1 MKLSSSNVLALVCA
15 FPSFCLAHTSTDA
28 PVKSG
33 RTVFTEEMRQHIL
46 DDFLASSAGKRLPQL
61 AATAPTQ
68 PSVLKN
74 PVQVAAGAQ
83 MSAASLLRM
92 ATLAQISPYVAPTG
106 NGALMA
112 ASFAPF
118 KPKVRFYWDGT
129 TFYEESDNLPDG
141 MPNRMAGITSWQQQ
155 IPLPVAYFANTP
167 NPEGTTTSLGFG
179 QPNYWRLPLVPTPA
193 ATPTLIFTPGSTTN
207 NFQRGAI
214 ALASNGVAIFNPA
227 NNTGRV
233 SYEIGELDY
242 YGGHCGL
249 ADDYHYHII
258 PMHLSSR
265 FGGPLSDDKAV
276 AWALDGYPI
285 YGYVEPDGTTRQALD
300 TNGGH
305 NHGGWGYHYHAVGN
319 NTVDATHPY
328 GTPQSPYTMT
338 SFYGTVVNL
347 GGQVDGQPE
356 VGSIRQDGT
365 GGYNAKPIGG
375 ASIVA
380 MLNPAPLVVDGSG
393 NLSLPATSINL
404 TGCASTFQST
414 TITCASTTG
423 LVTGLAI
430 VGAGV
435 ANNSTV
441 TSITSAT
448 QFVISQPA
456 IATTTAQSFTAVP
469 MAGATNDQ
477 YVMRVNMSG
486 TNYDECWRINRN
498 VNPRTLT
505 VTWRAQALISG
516 NLSGPVVTTTNTY
529 TPSTGGAGTAGTAA
543 SNRLAAYTVAGW
555 SEVKL
560 PDTSQTLKATTTF
573 GEDSDYTINAQS
585 FTDNAD
591 GTITDNV
598 TGLMWQKMDNGEST
612 WETAVANATTVSTGG
627 YTDWRLPTPAEL
639 FSIFNHQNLNPA
651 LDTTYFPNNPAG
663 TADYWWTSDIYG
675 NSTTNVW
682 CSNAGGGLGG
692 KPKSETLSYTPP
704 GIYRYSARY
713 VRGTKPSNLHSYVNN
728 LDGTV
733 TDTDTGLMW
742 TQVPAAATTWD
753 AALSYAENLSLDGYT
768 DWRLPNIKELQTLTD
783 YTLTTATSTT
793 NIKAS
798 INRTVF
804 AKTLTNCTTTSGST
818 LVTCAD
824 TTGLLPGMPIVDAT
838 DVASTYVSNT
848 TVPTITSVTSG
859 TTFVMSSAATG
870 SGSLLTL
877 KALAPPTACW
887 SSTSLRG
894 DTTKAWLV
902 ETGINNTVLAANG
915 PTRNSQGIISYEA
928 KTSSYPIFVVRS
940 ATTTVAPPTI
950 TSISNA
956 TTMKNNATTALTFTV
971 GDAVT
976 AVSSLTLSASSSNP
990 TLVPAA
996 NVTFSGSGASRTV
1009 TVTPASGQTGSAT
1022 ITVTVSNG
1030 SSTTST
1036 TFTVTVTPP
1045 NILLI
1050 IADDV
1055 GIDVLSQYSS
1065 LLGNSG
1071 TGQFPPTPNITALA
1085 ANGLQFNHAYTST
1098 VCSPSRSCILTG
1110 RYGYRTGV
1118 GNVVAASSNN
1128 FLQQT
1133 EFTLPRAFAA
1143 NSALNFQL
1151 KHFGKWHLTALSGT
1165 NANLGPC
1172 LIGGWPAFSG
1182 SLPGQLSDF
1191 YSWTKVVSDGT
1202 QAGTSSST
1210 STTYET
1216 TDLVNDAITFINT
1229 QTSAGKPWFTTVA
1242 FNAPHITQ
1250 NSPWYQLPPT
1260 NLCPNYASLPN
1271 TTADILANPR
1281 SYYDAMI
1288 QALDTELGRLL
1299 ANVDLN
1305 KTNVI
1310 FVGDN
1315 GTYGNTAPNSGSV
1328 AQSPVAPNKAKST
1341 LYEGGIR
1348 VPLFIRGPDVAS
1360 PGRTTDA
1367 LTHFVDLYATIL
1379 EMAGINVAST
1389 VTTAGATIDSK
1400 SLLPV
1405 LRNATSTQSSLIYS
1419 EEFDVAFPTLGGR
1432 CLRDSQ
1438 YKLIRNATGTD
1449 EFYDLQADPYEATNL
1464 LAGGVG
1470 AMTTARQ
1477 TAYNALVTQLA
1488 TFNTAPTI
1496 STIAAQNT
1504 VVSTATSAITFTV
1517 GDAEMSPAILTVS
1530 SNSSNTTLVPAANV
1544 VLGGSGA
1551 TRTVTVTP
1559 ATGLT
1564 GSSTITV
1571 SVTDGEFTASS
1582 SFVLIVG
1589 TLTTVS
1595 SVATNPT
1602 TPTNTDAVTVT
1613 ANVAPATGRTIS
1625 NVQLQ
1630 YNTGA
1635 QTTGTVFDEIMTTI
1649 PLGNPWSGSGSGA
1662 LNAWTVSSLN
1672 GGTVT
1677 QAGGAANHTT
1687 PITLTACTTT
1697 SGGTSVSCA
1706 STTGLWPGMILY
1718 GPNVPAGTTV
1728 SSVTN
1733 ATTFVMSTAATGAG
1747 SALTLYGG
1755 GITLTNCSTTNA
1767 SATVTCGSTVG
1778 LVAAVTQSLT
1788 GGSTTN
1794 GSGTVT
1800 VASTASLQ
1808 PGMNVSGTGIPNGA
1822 TISSITS
1829 STQFVMNPPANATNS
1844 AQTYTASFSGM
1855 VVTGAGI
1862 PNNATITSITNST
1875 QFVISANATATGSG
1889 VTLTAAGCGLQLS
1902 KGSSSYTD
1910 TMVTTTNAIPAAG
1923 TAGTLQFWV
1932 QTQNL
1937 VAGNGWTMQLS
1948 PDGGTTWNTR
1958 ASESYSSSVNLA
1970 NCVLTSG
1977 SPNVTCT
1984 STVGLAAGM
1993 ALTGQSLSLTG
2004 CSTTSGSTS
2013 ITCASTTGLVAGM
2026 VIVGTGIPNN
2036 STVSSITNGTQFVL
2050 SANASATNSAQTFT
2064 ALATVV
2070 LTSCATTATSTTV
2083 TCADTSK
2090 LLVGMVVSGPGL
2102 PLNGTVASITNST
2115 TFVLSSAANQT
2126 ATNQNFT
2133 ASYLPSAATVLSI
2146 TDTTHFV
2153 MSTNATITASAVPL
2167 AAATVNHGFTQ
2178 FTYSLAAG
2186 EMVNTLKLRFQF
2198 SGYNPPAP
2206 TRAPLVNIDDITLS
2220 TTVGSAPVTLAMT
2233 STGNGVY
2240 SVQLPLQTTGTT
2252 VSYTITATDSSAG
2265 TSTSTGSYTVVAA
2278 VPVMAVTPST
2288 AFSASGAAGS
2298 GTFTPASLG
2307 YTLTNTGTGTLSW
2320 TAGKT
2325 AAWLNLSSTS
2335 GTLAAGA
2342 NTTVTASI
2350 NTASA
2355 NSLSA
2360 ASYNDTI
2367 TFTNTT
2373 NASGSTTRAASLLIT
2388 NGIPTAPVAPSLTLP
2403 AYSAGTSQW
2412 INWPAVATATSYTLQ
2427 IASSSNFTTSLLSS
2441 QTVTSPSA
2449 SFANL
2454 SNGVTYYYRV
2464 LATNSVGS
2472 SAYSSTTSSTQDTVA
2487 PTVSISTPAT
2497 GGGTAVSSITVTGT
2511 SSDSLS
2517 GVSGVK
2523 VNNVAATSSNN
2534 FTTWSATV
2542 PLGFG
2547 TNAIIATAIDG
2558 AGNLANSSAITVTL
2572 TTAQTYNP
2580 LVIPAAINGTAFNL
2594 NLYQTNKQFPTF
2606 SSTNPT
2612 LGINPSTTLGP
2623 SPGTT
2628 TLGYNGA
2635 LMWGPTLIMNQGDTV
2650 QINVSNLL
2658 DLSNSTLLRSTTT
2671 TVHWHGFHIPAIMD
2685 GGPRQVVAGGSTWS
2699 PTFTMKNNA
2708 ATYWYHP
2715 HLHMATQEQLTLG
2728 AGGFI
2733 IVRDP
2738 QEAALA
2744 LPRTYG
2750 VDDIPLAVTTRRFL
2764 ANTNEFSANQY
2775 VQADGST
2782 SSTDNYGDYVLVNGT
2797 MNPQVSLPKQ
2807 FVRLRILNADIQ
2819 RGYRF
2824 GFSDNRNFYVIANDQ
2839 GLLNAPVQVS
2849 QVTMMI
2855 GERVEIL
2862 VDLSQDT
2869 VGTSID
2875 LKAYDNLG
2883 TAGGPGGAFFGF
2895 GGSES
2900 NTRTP
2905 NGNSGPENGGLLCN
2919 SDFIVLHI
2927 NVAAATSGAIT
2938 SVPATLASNTYWTN
2952 ANVTNTRTVSITGG
2966 NGGTPGFSF
2975 NNIAY
2980 SPTVNNFTIPLNAVE
2995 KWVIQAG
3002 GVFGHSLHIHDIKF
3016 NIIAR
3021 NLQTGGNS
3029 AQIFNTV
3036 GGVATSS
3043 NGLPASYES
3052 GWKDTVYVPKGETVT
3067 VIAKYDDFASPNNP
3081 YMFHCHMLNHEDG
3094 GLMGQFVVTSSAT
3107 ETIAAASSTRTGTNN
3122 TVSFDF
3128 NATTG
3133 SSFLVQYSPDMTA
3146 GSWVTVG
3153 VATSDG
3159 TSATYTETDTTRLG
3173 LAKGFYRAVIPA
3185 VIAPPVITSSAT
3197 ASGTHG
3203 AAFSYQITATNSPTG
3218 YSAILQSGNTAVPGG
3233 LSVNPNTGLISGTPT
3248 TAGTYNIEVSASNS
3262 GGTARQIVVLT
3273 VN

>member
-1 MKLSSSNVLALVCA
+1 MKVSVSRLLAIFAV
-15 FPSFCLAHTSTDA
+15 FPLFGLAHTPSDE
-28 PVKSG
+28 PVKG
-33 RTVFTEEMRQHIL
+33 RKTVFTEELRRHIL
-46 DDFLASSAGKRLPQL
+46 DDFLASSDGKRLRQPAPKHVPSPAL
-61 AATAPTQ
+61 AHPMRI
-68 PSVLKN
+68 
-74 PVQVAAGAQ
+74 AAGSQ
-83 MSAASLLRM
+83 MSSASLLRM
-92 ATLAQISPYVAPTG
+92 ATLAQITPYVMPTG
-106 NGALMA
+106 NGTLMA

-118 KPKVRFYWDGT
+118 KPKVRFYWDGS

-141 MPNRMAGITSWQQQ
+141 IPNRMSGITSWQQQ

-193 ATPTLIFTPGSTTN
+193 ATPTLIFTPGSSSN

-276 AWALDGYPI
+276 AWGLDGYPI

-380 MLNPAPLVVDGSG
+380 MMNPAPLVVDGSG
-393 NLSLPATSINL
+393 NLGLPTTSINL
-404 TGCASTFQST
+404 TGCATTFQST
-414 TITCASTTG
+414 TVTCASTSG
-423 LVTGLAI
+423 LVTGMAI

-435 ANNSTV
+435 TNNATL
-441 TSITSAT
+441 TSITSGT
-448 QFVISQPA
+448 QFVISLPA

-469 MAGATNDQ
+469 MTGATNDQ

-486 TNYDECWRINRN
+486 TNYDECWKINRN

-529 TPSTGGAGTAGTAA
+529 IPSTGTAGTGGTAA

-560 PDTSQTLKATTTF
+560 PDTSQTQDSTTTF
-573 GEDSDYTINAQS
+573 GEDADYTINAQS

-591 GTITDNV
+591 GTVTDNV
-598 TGLMWQKMDNGEST
+598 TGLMWQKVDNGEST
-612 WETAVANATTVSTGG
+612 WETAVANAATVTIGG

-713 VRGTKPSNLHSYVNN
+713 VRGAKPSNLHSYVNN

-742 TQVPAAATTWD
+742 TQVPAAATAWD
-753 AALSYAENLSLDGYT
+753 AALSYAENLSLNGYT

-838 DVASTYVSNT
+838 DVASAYISNT
-848 TVPTITSVTSG
+848 TVPTVSSVTSG

-877 KALAPPTACW
+877 KALAPPTAYW

-902 ETGINNTVLAANG
+902 ETGINSTVLAANG

-928 KTSSYPIFVVRS
+928 KTSSYPIFVVR
-940 ATTTVAPPTI
+940 TTSVTTQISVQQPSGNALTDGVSTVSYGNVNVGSTL
-950 TSISNA
+950 TKTFTISNA
-956 TTMKNNATTALTFTV
+956 GSTSLTITGVTIDGTSAANF
-971 GDAVT
+971 AVT
-976 AVSSLTLSASSSNP
+976 AAPATTIAAGGSTTMDVQFNASTAGTKVAAIHTASSDTSVGAAFDI
-990 TLVPAA
+990 TL
-996 NVTFSGSGASRTV
+996 
-1009 TVTPASGQTGSAT
+1009 
-1022 ITVTVSNG
+1022 
-1030 SSTTST
+1030 
-1036 TFTVTVTPP
+1036 
-1045 NILLI
+1045 
-1050 IADDV
+1050 
-1055 GIDVLSQYSS
+1055 
-1065 LLGNSG
+1065 SG
-1071 TGQFPPTPNITALA
+1071 TGYIPPPT
-1085 ANGLQFNHAYTST
+1085 
-1098 VCSPSRSCILTG
+1098 
-1110 RYGYRTGV
+1110 
-1118 GNVVAASSNN
+1118 VA
-1128 FLQQT
+1128 
-1133 EFTLPRAFAA
+1133 
-1143 NSALNFQL
+1143 
-1151 KHFGKWHLTALSGT
+1151 
-1165 NANLGPC
+1165 
-1172 LIGGWPAFSG
+1172 
-1182 SLPGQLSDF
+1182 
-1191 YSWTKVVSDGT
+1191 
-1202 QAGTSSST
+1202 
-1210 STTYET
+1210 
-1216 TDLVNDAITFINT
+1216 
-1229 QTSAGKPWFTTVA
+1229 
-1242 FNAPHITQ
+1242 
-1250 NSPWYQLPPT
+1250 
-1260 NLCPNYASLPN
+1260 
-1271 TTADILANPR
+1271 
-1281 SYYDAMI
+1281 
-1288 QALDTELGRLL
+1288 
-1299 ANVDLN
+1299 
-1305 KTNVI
+1305 
-1310 FVGDN
+1310 
-1315 GTYGNTAPNSGSV
+1315 
-1328 AQSPVAPNKAKST
+1328 
-1341 LYEGGIR
+1341 
-1348 VPLFIRGPDVAS
+1348 
-1360 PGRTTDA
+1360 
-1367 LTHFVDLYATIL
+1367 
-1379 EMAGINVAST
+1379 
-1389 VTTAGATIDSK
+1389 
-1400 SLLPV
+1400 
-1405 LRNATSTQSSLIYS
+1405 
-1419 EEFDVAFPTLGGR
+1419 
-1432 CLRDSQ
+1432 
-1438 YKLIRNATGTD
+1438 
-1449 EFYDLQADPYEATNL
+1449 
-1464 LAGGVG
+1464 
-1470 AMTTARQ
+1470 
-1477 TAYNALVTQLA
+1477 
-1488 TFNTAPTI
+1488 
-1496 STIAAQNT
+1496 
-1504 VVSTATSAITFTV
+1504 
-1517 GDAEMSPAILTVS
+1517 
-1530 SNSSNTTLVPAANV
+1530 
-1544 VLGGSGA
+1544 
-1551 TRTVTVTP
+1551 
-1559 ATGLT
+1559 
-1564 GSSTITV
+1564 
-1571 SVTDGEFTASS
+1571 
-1582 SFVLIVG
+1582 
-1589 TLTTVS
+1589 
-1595 SVATNPT
+1595 SVATSPT
-1602 TPTNTDAVTVT
+1602 TPTNTDSPFVTATVT
-1613 ANVAPATGRTIS
+1613 PSTGVSIS
-1625 NVQLQ
+1625 SVQLQ

-1635 QTTGTVFDEIMTTI
+1635 QTTGTVFDETMTTI
-1649 PLGNPWSGSGSGA
+1649 PLANPWSGSGSGA
-1662 LNAWTVSSLN
+1662 LNAWTVTALN
-1672 GGTVT
+1672 GGTVA
-1677 QAGGAANHTT
+1677 QATGAANHTT
-1687 PITLTACTTT
+1687 PIALTSCTTT
-1697 SGGTSVSCA
+1697 NGGTSVSCV

-1718 GPNVPAGTTV
+1718 GPNVPAGAAV

-1733 ATTFVMSTAATGAG
+1733 TTTFVMSAAATGAG
-1747 SALTLYGG
+1747 SALTLYAG
-1755 GITLTNCSTTNA
+1755 GITLTNCSTTSA

-1794 GSGTVT
+1794 GSGSVT

-1822 TISSITS
+1822 TISSITN
-1829 STQFVMNPPANATNS
+1829 STQFVMNPPANATNT

-1855 VVTGAGI
+1855 GVTGTGI

-1889 VTLTAAGCGLQLS
+1889 VTLTAGGCGLQLS
-1902 KGSSSYTD
+1902 KGSASYTD
-1910 TMVTTTNAIPAAG
+1910 TMVATTNAIPAAG

-1937 VAGNGWTMQLS
+1937 LAGNGWTMQLS

-1958 ASESYSSSVNLA
+1958 ASESYSSTVNLA
-1970 NCVLTSG
+1970 NCALTSG
-1977 SPNVTCT
+1977 SPNVACT
-1984 STVGLAAGM
+1984 STAGLAAGM

-2004 CSTTSGSTS
+2004 CSTTSGNTN

-2026 VIVGTGIPNN
+2026 VVFGTGIPNN
-2036 STVSSITNGTQFVL
+2036 ATVSSITNGTQFVL
-2050 SANASATNSAQTFT
+2050 SANATATNSAQTFT

-2090 LLVGMVVSGPGL
+2090 LVVGMVVTGPGI
-2102 PLNGTVASITNST
+2102 PINDTVASITNST
-2115 TFVLSSAANQT
+2115 TFLLSTAASQT

-2133 ASYLPSAATVLSI
+2133 ASYLPSPVTVLSV

-2153 MSTNATITASAVPL
+2153 LSANATLTASAVPL
-2167 AAATVNHGFTQ
+2167 AATTVNHGFTQ
-2178 FTYSLAAG
+2178 FTYSLAAS
-2186 EMVNTLKLRFQF
+2186 ELVSTLKLRFQF

-2206 TRAPLVNIDDITLS
+2206 TRAPLVNIDDIS
-2220 TTVGSAPVTLAMT
+2220 IASTVGSAPVTLAMT

-2240 SVQLPLQTTGTT
+2240 SVQLPLETTGTT
-2252 VSYTITATDSSAG
+2252 VNYTITATDSNAG
-2265 TSTSTGSYTVVAA
+2265 TTTSNGSYTVVTAA
-2278 VPVMAVTPST
+2278 PMLAVTPST

-2298 GTFTPASLG
+2298 GTFTPASLS
-2307 YTLTNTGTGTLSW
+2307 YTLTNSGTGTLSW

-2325 AAWLNLSSTS
+2325 AAWLNLSGTS

-2342 NTTVTASI
+2342 NTTVTVAI

-2360 ASYNDTI
+2360 ATYSDTI
-2367 TFTNTT
+2367 TFTNST
-2373 NASGSTTRAASLLIT
+2373 NGSGSTTRAASLLIT
-2388 NGIPTAPVAPSLTLP
+2388 NGTPTVPAAPTLTLP
-2403 AYSAGTSQW
+2403 AYSASASQW
-2412 INWPAVATATSYTLQ
+2412 MTWPAVATATSYTVQ
-2427 IASSSNFTTSLLSS
+2427 IASSANFTTSLLSS

-2449 SFANL
+2449 SFTNL
-2454 SNGVTYYYRV
+2454 TSGVTYYYRV

-2472 SAYSSTTSSTQDTVA
+2472 SAYSSTVSSTQDEVA
-2487 PTVSISTPAT
+2487 PTVTISTPAT
-2497 GGGTAVSSITVTGT
+2497 GGSSAASTIVVTGA
-2511 SSDSLS
+2511 SSDLMS

-2534 FTTWSATV
+2534 FATWTATV

-2547 TNAIIATAIDG
+2547 TNAIIATATDG
-2558 AGNLANSSAITVTL
+2558 AGNLANSSAVTVTL

-2580 LVIPAAINGTAFNL
+2580 LIIPAAMNGTLFNL
-2594 NLYQTNKQFPTF
+2594 NLNQTNKQFQTF

-2612 LGINPSTTLGP
+2612 LGVNPSTTLGP

-2635 LMWGPTLIMNQGDTV
+2635 LMWGPTLILNQGDTV
-2650 QINVSNLL
+2650 QLNVSNHL
-2658 DLSNSTLLRSTTT
+2658 DLSSSTLLRSTTT

-2699 PTFTMKNNA
+2699 PTFTVKNNA

-2715 HLHMATQEQLTLG
+2715 HLHMATQEQMTLG

-2764 ANTNEFSANQY
+2764 AATNEFSANQY

-2862 VDLSQDT
+2862 VDLSQDA
-2869 VGTSID
+2869 VGNSID

-2905 NGNSGPENGGLLCN
+2905 NGTSGPENGGLLCN

-2938 SVPATLASNTYWTN
+2938 AVPATLASNTYWTN

-3094 GLMGQFVVTSSAT
+3094 GLMGQFVVTSAAT
-3107 ETIAAASSTRTGTNN
+3107 ETIAAASATLTGSSNN
-3122 TVSFDF
+3122 VSFNF

-3146 GSWVTVG
+3146 GSWITVG

-3159 TSATYTETDTTRLG
+3159 TSATYAETDTTRLG
-3173 LAKGFYRAVIPA
+3173 LAKGFYRAVIQA
-3185 VIAPPVITSSAT
+3185 VVAPPVITSSAT

-3203 AAFSYQITATNSPTG
+3203 AAFSYQITATNTPTG
-3218 YSAILQSGNTAVPGG
+3218 YSAILQSGNTGVPGG
-3233 LSVNPNTGLISGTPT
+3233 LSVNPKTGLISGTPT

-3262 GGTARQIVVLT
+3262 GGTTRQTVVLT